1 MVLLFNILFVIFFV
15 TCLYIEVQFR
25 KYIRSN
31 YPEFWGSV
39 NQEKMGVK
47 ARLSRPVAINQ
58 SIRFGALSKQQDE
71 KIKQY
76 VNYQQSAVIVILMG
90 FVAYMLI
97 I

>member
-1 MVLLFNILFVIFFV
+1 
-15 TCLYIEVQFR
+15 
-25 KYIRSN
+25 
-31 YPEFWGSV
+31 
-39 NQEKMGVK
+39 MGVK

-76 VNYQQSAVIVILMG
+76 VNYQQSAVILLLMG